1 MLLPDLLA
9 LHAVDLFGRT
19 ICPNYL
25 TLNRSL
31 EIKDGLASAVFV
43 VVRSISF
50 VRPRRP
56 FSFDLV

>member
-1 MLLPDLLA
+1 MLLPALLA
-9 LHAVDLFGRT
+9 LHAVGLFGRT
-19 ICPNYL
+19 ISPNYL

-31 EIKDGLASAVFV
+31 EIKDGVASAVFV
-43 VVRSISF
+43 VVRSISS